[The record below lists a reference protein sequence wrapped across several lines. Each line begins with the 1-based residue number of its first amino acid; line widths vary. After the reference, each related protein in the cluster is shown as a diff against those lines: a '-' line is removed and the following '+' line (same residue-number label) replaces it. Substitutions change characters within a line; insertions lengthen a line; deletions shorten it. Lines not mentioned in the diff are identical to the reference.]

1 VQRKDLRR
9 EGGMDMD
16 HGAARVLL
24 LLLSRITACRILSF
38 HKLASFTLPRVFFFI
53 LMAALCVFFFS
64 LDESKS

>member
-1 VQRKDLRR
+1 MQRKDLRR

-38 HKLASFTLPRVFFFI
+38 HKLASFTLPRVFF
-53 LMAALCVFFFS
+53 MAALCVFFS
-64 LDESKS
+64 LSMNPSPE